1 MSKKTPL
8 NNINLKIKPNKTAA
22 VQEQFGGGLGMA
34 GRQRRA
40 AAMARINRIRG
51 GEEGLSASEIV
62 KISNDAIA
70 GSSGG
75 YERLIDALKEVF
87 LNFSFF
93 RNKFQMSSMF
103 DQYKRLFYNQLKLRQ
118 EDPWVKGII
127 DKYGDSIGHFLLIFD
142 HHAMINKDEDSKVET
157 LFDPEDL
164 ELSRDLIKIFNSNKI
179 KQKKKIEEGDWTD
192 RSAGFYQS
200 EPQQV
205 EGLVKLHNEV
215 QELGYPTISNKEL
228 RNLMR
233 IVSSKDYLDYNS
245 YCHYV
250 LKPFYDDNLDTIEQ
264 HADKGFSL
272 DNWGSNIEEYK
283 KIFLEDS
290 VKKNAVQ
297 VLMTAAYIDPQAGID
312 LVEIFESIQKSQ
324 AKMSFAGSLLG
335 SIFAWRVFT
344 KSALMLTN
352 KINNL
357 KVTSGSTKIART
369 ASTAKGITRLNWL
382 VLAMYLADPL
392 GEIENLN
399 IQDGFRKIKTI
410 LESTIEKNNGH
421 EWYDR
426 DSVTRIRAVFY
437 DIQRIYMSKLREN
450 TTNISH
456 DGATAMNAFRD
467 MSKNINKL
475 FETIGQKF
483 LPKDIEG
490 LDHESAQVLLECI
503 NRIIKDEVHEKTYN
517 QQSLARSIG
526 GGIHGIYKYF
536 EKGGSQRTL
545 DRKKREKEGS
555 NIEEK
560 VINVNVEQIS
570 NIYKRKDIENLVAEV
585 RKGFTLKISEVKEI
599 GDITLTPANLTKIKD
614 NGKLH
619 ALSLFWI
626 KILGVTGEG
635 RNKAPHRRIIQRVVS
650 ELSSLESL
658 GRDSFSFSN
667 FGSDEI
673 LNLAFKKIPEKT
685 GIGIYSDIHEE
696 ALQDLIKR
704 SDIRTYLRNRSL
716 FGLSDKSSDS
726 LEIAILPSVNTNDD
740 DTEKQKKYDRDF
752 RKGQD
757 PCKAAANGG
766 YMQGRSANPLALPI
780 AKYYPSGDIEDIFS
794 NAAGSAKKLSKEG
807 VGTLAKQ
814 LKFYIRLKSLSVRTN
829 QFLKDN
835 NGSGFT
841 REAKK
846 FYDFIRDC
854 AEVSTAVVNM
864 LDKAI
869 KIDNEANM
877 KLDSINSNLAIP
889 DLTNNQVEALRA
901 MDPVL
906 YCISKSRKETYES
919 DYKKY
924 QAACKHKIAALRIA
938 VMVGKALDNSEY
950 IYRDLSELPVQSL
963 SSSGSAKKKV
973 AKAPALKLKAIPKKV
988 PTKAVDASTATPTA
1002 PTDQKYQR
1010 TQSRLLKSLNIKPA
1024 DLVKRLQD
1032 AGYFGND
1039 KKSPIKEEAK
1049 QEAFVYTSEFKE
1061 AIIKLQKSLGL
1072 PDCADDG
1079 KPCADGLYGS
1089 GTHKRW
1095 EAEKA
1100 RAAAAQAK
1108 PAVDPFNGFTG
1119 RGGSQGLKIGKYL
1132 IWYSPGSIPKP
1143 TIELID
1149 TNSNNVYSTKGKG
1162 IGFVSQGLPH
1172 YHPRKDRK
1180 LPADVKIPYDLNNTM
1195 HLAVSGMPST
1205 IPAKDHDAWDA
1216 AYIKRRDGEE
1226 AGPTQDR
1233 TNSKADQKKK
1243 NKPTLQQRLKSVGID
1258 AEFWL
1263 STEKLKYSDNKKEG
1277 ESMNSYLKT
1286 IVDTYVNSITRLKQI
1301 GMPSDEARELVQF
1314 ATIGGIR
1321 ASSAALEK
1329 KIKGHEVFMKTQ
1341 ITELPAKIWK
1351 DTRPGRSQLTYNI
1364 KARST
1369 GKGSWSGEV
1378 GDPKAPEWLKMDFIG
1393 WDSNYVRAPHSVLLK
1408 LSGWA
1413 QNVLDK
1419 KLRLLYLEAKAA
1431 GEKKKEPKKSVGAPA
1446 VNPRPKKHR
1455 VKKDD
1460 KSAQFNMDDLLK
1472 QAIAEMEK
1480 K

>member
-8 NNINLKIKPNKTAA
+8 NNINLKIKPSKAAA

-75 YERLIDALKEVF
+75 YERLIDVLKEVF

-142 HHAMINKDEDSKVET
+142 HHAMINKDEDSKIET

-179 KQKKKIEEGDWTD
+179 KQKKKIEEGEWSD
-192 RSAGFYQS
+192 RGHPGFYQS

-205 EGLVKLHNEV
+205 EGLVKLYNEV

-290 VKKNAVQ
+290 VKKNVVQ
-297 VLMTAAYIDPQAGID
+297 VLMTATYIDPQAGID
-312 LVEIFESIQKSQ
+312 LVEIEKSIQKSQ

-335 SIFAWRVFT
+335 SIFAWSVFT

-382 VLAMYLADPL
+382 VFAMYLADPL
-392 GEIENLN
+392 GEIENLS
-399 IQDGFRKIKTI
+399 IQYGFRKIKTI

-426 DSVTRIRAVFY
+426 DSVIKIRAVFY

-456 DGATAMNAFRD
+456 DGATAMNAFRK

-545 DRKKREKEGS
+545 DRKKREKETLSIDEGNIKVDIEKFS
-555 NIEEK
+555 N
-560 VINVNVEQIS
+560 V
-570 NIYKRKDIENLVAEV
+570 YRRADIENLVAEV
-585 RKGFTLKISEVKEI
+585 RKGFTLNVSEAKEI
-599 GDITLTPANLTKIKD
+599 GDITLTPANLTKIGAVK
-614 NGKLH
+614 NNKELRRLH
-619 ALSLFWI
+619 ALSLFWT

-635 RNKAPHRRIIQRVVS
+635 KNKAPHRRTIQRVVS

-673 LNLAFKKIPEKT
+673 LNLAFKKIPGRT
-685 GIGIYSDIHEE
+685 GIGVYSDIHEE
-696 ALQDLIKR
+696 GLQDLIKR

-726 LEIAILPSVNTNDD
+726 LEIAIFPSVSTNDD

-766 YMQGRSANPLALPI
+766 YMQGRVANPLALPI

-794 NAAGSAKKLSKEG
+794 NVQGSAEKLSKEG
-807 VGTLAKQ
+807 VSTLAKQ
-814 LKFYIRLKSLSVRTN
+814 LKFYIRLKSLSVKTN
-829 QFLKDN
+829 EFLKDN

-877 KLDSINSNLAIP
+877 KLDSIKSNLAIP
-889 DLTNNQVEALRA
+889 DLTNNDVEKLRA
-901 MDPVL
+901 MDDRVL

-950 IYRDLSELPVQSL
+950 IYRDLSDLPGESL
-963 SSSGSAKKKV
+963 STSGDAKKAVKTV
-973 AKAPALKLKAIPKKV
+973 HPVKLKGIPKAKAPT
-988 PTKAVDASTATPTA
+988 TKPTA
-1002 PTDQKYQR
+1002 QKK
-1010 TQSRLLKSLNIKPA
+1010 T
-1024 DLVKRLQD
+1024 
-1032 AGYFGND
+1032 
-1039 KKSPIKEEAK
+1039 
-1049 QEAFVYTSEFKE
+1049 
-1061 AIIKLQKSLGL
+1061 
-1072 PDCADDG
+1072 
-1079 KPCADGLYGS
+1079 
-1089 GTHKRW
+1089 
-1095 EAEKA
+1095 
-1100 RAAAAQAK
+1100 
-1108 PAVDPFNGFTG
+1108 
-1119 RGGSQGLKIGKYL
+1119 
-1132 IWYSPGSIPKP
+1132 KP
-1143 TIELID
+1143 T
-1149 TNSNNVYSTKGKG
+1149 
-1162 IGFVSQGLPH
+1162 
-1172 YHPRKDRK
+1172 
-1180 LPADVKIPYDLNNTM
+1180 
-1195 HLAVSGMPST
+1195 AVE
-1205 IPAKDHDAWDA
+1205 K
-1216 AYIKRRDGEE
+1216 
-1226 AGPTQDR
+1226 
-1233 TNSKADQKKK
+1233 
-1243 NKPTLQQRLKSVGID
+1243 KPTLDQRLIDVGMDPVVAADWIEWINKID
-1258 AEFWL
+1258 GHQ
-1263 STEKLKYSDNKKEG
+1263 TEKEKIAN
-1277 ESMNSYLKT
+1277 
-1286 IVDTYVNSITRLKQI
+1286 IYVNSIKRLK
-1301 GMPSDEARELVQF
+1301 
-1314 ATIGGIR
+1314 
-1321 ASSAALEK
+1321 
-1329 KIKGHEVFMKTQ
+1329 
-1341 ITELPAKIWK
+1341 
-1351 DTRPGRSQLTYNI
+1351 
-1364 KARST
+1364 ST
-1369 GKGSWSGEV
+1369 GMTYEQADSEFQKITGAADILGIENKINKEISKIEKEANNK
-1378 GDPKAPEWLKMDFIG
+1378 KA
-1393 WDSNYVRAPHSVLLK
+1393 
-1408 LSGWA
+1408 
-1413 QNVLDK
+1413 
-1419 KLRLLYLEAKAA
+1419 
-1431 GEKKKEPKKSVGAPA
+1431 
-1446 VNPRPKKHR
+1446 
-1455 VKKDD
+1455 VKKDN
-1460 KSAQFNMDDLLK
+1460 KSAQFNKNDLLK
-1472 QAIAEMEK
+1472 PALAEMEK
-1480 K
+1480 NSNV